1 MKKSELIK
9 LIKEEISLFQ
19 LENIEMDYSPL
30 EPLEQMLKSHD
41 FYYSMSDDSR
51 VYDRGL
57 NQLNA
62 IKKEMKRLSDEGMT
76 EEVMTLYQKYAPEG
90 WIVNIN
96 EEEAEEEIE
105 DEVEGEVEDNIKL
118 NSSDDDVINDIQNN
132 LENAL
137 EAARN
142 LGDEKLTNQIGNTLT
157 FLMRTHIVQQG
168 NQSELNESYRMKKLA
183 GLIK

>member
-90 WIVNIN
+90 WIVNI
-96 EEEAEEEIE
+96 
-105 DEVEGEVEDNIKL
+105 
-118 NSSDDDVINDIQNN
+118 

>member
-1 MKKSELIK
+1 MIYA
-9 LIKEEISLFQ
+9 
-19 LENIEMDYSPL
+19 DY
-30 EPLEQMLKSHD
+30 
-41 FYYSMSDDSR
+41 YYS
-51 VYDRGL
+51 
-57 NQLNA
+57 
-62 IKKEMKRLSDEGMT
+62 KKEIKRLSDEGMT

-96 EEEAEEEIE
+96 EEEAEEEVE
-105 DEVEGEVEDNIKL
+105 DEVEDDIKL
-118 NSSDDDVINDIQNN
+118 NSSDDDMINDIQSN

-142 LGDEKLTNQIGNTLT
+142 IGDEKLTNQIGNTLT